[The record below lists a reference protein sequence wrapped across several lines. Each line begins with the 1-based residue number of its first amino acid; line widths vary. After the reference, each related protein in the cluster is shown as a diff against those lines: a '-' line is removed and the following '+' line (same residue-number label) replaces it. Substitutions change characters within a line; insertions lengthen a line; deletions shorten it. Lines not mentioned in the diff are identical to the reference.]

1 MGSCMDKKDADST
14 PLKLGDNEKMDGKL
28 KLAKKKSVFDEDDSD
43 GDMFNNWA
51 RTDLNWN
58 LFFWTK
64 YIWEIIE
71 TRHLAVYYYNHKSI
85 NIKAT
90 KNSLYFLH
98 KLLFHSKTTRE

>member
-51 RTDLNWN
+51 IDD
-58 LFFWTK
+58 
-64 YIWEIIE
+64 E
-71 TRHLAVYYYNHKSI
+71 TRKRRPLWSI
-85 NIKAT
+85 KKNI
-90 KNSLYFLH
+90 
-98 KLLFHSKTTRE
+98 